1 VIGRIQREP
10 AAAIVAIV
18 AAAGIALILIYPL
31 FSVLQEA
38 VVSEQG
44 TFDLSPVTRVLS
56 NPVSRQILVNTLV
69 MGVLSGV
76 LATVLGFAFALATA
90 RASRGKLRAGLHFV
104 ALLPLIAPPFA
115 LALSTIFL
123 FGRNGLVTKQLFGLE
138 ISPYGLSGLLFV
150 QTITFFPVA
159 YLIFDALVRQL
170 DPALEEAALNLGA
183 SRTRILRTVTLP
195 LLRPA
200 FAGSFL
206 IIFVESLAD
215 LANPLLIGGDFNVL
229 ASSVYL
235 AIIGEFDTRKAVG
248 FAVVLLVPSL
258 IAFFAQRLWVG
269 ESNVVTVTGKPS
281 TGHVGLLEPALRI
294 PVLAV
299 TLFVGAVVMSLYGA
313 VIAGAFTRL
322 LGINNTLTLDNF
334 RFVLQGIGTRA
345 MIDTTILSAIAAPIA
360 GISGLLVAWLV
371 VRTRIGGRVVFDYL
385 LMLGAAAPGIVLGLG
400 ILLAFNHPPL
410 RLSGQTALFGGAI
423 VFIIAF
429 ILRTAPVSLRG
440 NVAALLQ
447 IDPSLEQASANLG
460 AGQATTLRR
469 VTIPLLRRS
478 WLSGVIFSFT
488 RNMTTLS
495 TVALLVTPSWR
506 IMTSQ
511 ILNEIDA
518 QRLGSGAAYST
529 ILIVIVLIAIVS
541 LQRLFGR
548 AAVEVAA

>member
-1 VIGRIQREP
+1 MIGRIRREP
-10 AAAIVAIV
+10 AAAIVAAF
-18 AAAGIALILIYPL
+18 AAAGLALILIYPL

-44 TFDLSPVTRVLS
+44 GFDVSPVTRVLS
-56 NPVSRQILVNTLV
+56 NPVSRQILVNTLF
-69 MGVLSGV
+69 MGVLAGV
-76 LATVLGFAFALATA
+76 LSTILGFAFALATA
-90 RASRGKLRAGLHFV
+90 RASRGPLRAGLHFV

-183 SRTRILRTVTLP
+183 SRARILRTVTLP

-258 IAFFAQRLWVG
+258 VAFFAQRLWVG
-269 ESNVVTVTGKPS
+269 EGNVVTVTGKPS
-281 TGHVGLLEPALRI
+281 TGHVGLLEPTLRV
-294 PVLAV
+294 PLLAV
-299 TLFVGAVVMSLYGA
+299 TLFVCVIVVSLYAA
-313 VIAGAFTRL
+313 VIAGAFTKL
-322 LGINNTLTLDNF
+322 LGINNTVTLDNF

-345 MIDTTILSAIAAPIA
+345 MTDTTILSAIAAPIA

-410 RLSGQTALFGGAI
+410 RLSGQTALFGGGI

-429 ILRTAPVSLRG
+429 VLRTAPVSLRG

-460 AGQATTLRR
+460 AGQVTTLRR
-469 VTIPLLRRS
+469 ITVPLLRRS
-478 WLSGVIFSFT
+478 LLSGVIFSFT

-529 ILIVIVLIAIVS
+529 ILIVIVLIAIVG
-541 LQRLFGR
+541 LQRAFGR

>member
-1 VIGRIQREP
+1 VLTYVRREP
-10 AAAIVAIV
+10 AAATLSIV
-18 AAAGIALILIYPL
+18 AAAGIALVILYPL
-31 FSVLQEA
+31 WSVLQEA
-38 VVSEQG
+38 VLREG
-44 TFDLSPVTRVLS
+44 GFDPSPVTRVVT
-56 NPVSRQILVNTLV
+56 NPVTRQIIGNTLL
-69 MGVLSGV
+69 MGVLAGV
-76 LATVLGFAFALATA
+76 LGTLLGLAFALATA
-90 RASRGKLRAGLHFV
+90 RATRGPLRTVLHYC

-123 FGRNGLVTKQLFGLE
+123 FGRNGLVTKQLLGLE

-183 SRTRILRTVTLP
+183 SRLRILRTVTLP
-195 LLRPA
+195 LLRPG
-200 FAGSFL
+200 FAGAFL

-248 FAVVLLVPSL
+248 FAVVLLIPSVV
-258 IAFFAQRLWVG
+258 AFFAQRLWVG
-269 ESNVVTVTGKPS
+269 EGSVVTVTGKPS
-281 TGHVGLLEPALRI
+281 TGRVALLEGGIRWPLLALTGATAI
-294 PVLAV
+294 VVL
-299 TLFVGAVVMSLYGA
+299 SLYLA
-313 VIAGAFTRL
+313 VIAGAFTKL
-322 LGINNTLTLDNF
+322 LGINNTVTLDNF
-334 RFVLQGIGTRA
+334 RFVLAGIGTKA
-345 MIDTTILSAIAAPIA
+345 MTDTTLLSAIAAPIA

-371 VRTRIGGRVVFDYL
+371 VRTKLRGRVAFDYL

-400 ILLAFNHPPL
+400 LLLAFNHPPF
-410 RLSGQTALFGGAI
+410 RLTGQTAILGGAV
-423 VFIIAF
+423 VFVIAF
-429 ILRTAPVSLRG
+429 IIRTAPVSLRG
-440 NVAALLQ
+440 NIAALLQ
-447 IDPSLEQASANLG
+447 IDPALEQASANLG
-460 AGQATTLRR
+460 AGQVTTFRR
-469 VTIPLLRRS
+469 VTVPLVRRAV
-478 WLSGVIFSFT
+478 LSGIIFSFT

-529 ILIVIVLIAIVS
+529 ILIVIVLATIVL

-548 AAVEVAA
+548 TAVEVAA

>member
-1 VIGRIQREP
+1 MLSYVRREP
-10 AAAIVAIV
+10 AAATLALV
-18 AAAGIALILIYPL
+18 AAVGIALVIAYPL
-31 FSVLQEA
+31 ASVLQEA
-38 VVSEQG
+38 VLEEG
-44 TFDLSPVTRVLS
+44 RFDLTPVTRVLA
-56 NPVSRQILVNTLV
+56 NPVTRQIVVNTLV
-69 MGVLSGV
+69 MGL
-76 LATVLGFAFALATA
+76 LAGILGTLLGLAFALATT
-90 RASRGKLRAGLHFV
+90 RATRGPLRTLLHYS

-123 FGRNGLVTKQLFGLE
+123 FGRNGLITKQLLGLE
-138 ISPYGLSGLLFV
+138 VSPYGLSGLLFV

-183 SRTRILRTVTLP
+183 SRIRILRTVTLP
-195 LLRPA
+195 LLRPG
-200 FAGSFL
+200 FAGAFL

-248 FAVVLLVPSL
+248 FAVVLLVPSV

-269 ESNVVTVTGKPS
+269 EGSVVTVTGKPS
-281 TGHVGLLEPALRI
+281 TGRVALLEPGIRWSLLGVTGLTALT
-294 PVLAV
+294 VLALYV
-299 TLFVGAVVMSLYGA
+299 TVV
-313 VIAGAFTRL
+313 AGAFTKL
-322 LGINNTLTLDNF
+322 LGINNTPTLDNF
-334 RFVLQGIGTRA
+334 KFVLQGIGTKA
-345 MIDTTILSAIAAPIA
+345 MTDTTLLSAVAAPIA
-360 GISGLLVAWLV
+360 GIAGLLIAWLV
-371 VRTRIGGRVVFDYL
+371 VRTQLRGRVAFDYL
-385 LMLGAAAPGIVLGLG
+385 VMLGAAAPGIVLGLG
-400 ILLAFNHPPL
+400 LLLAFNHPPL
-410 RLSGQTALFGGAI
+410 RLTGQTALFGGAV
-423 VFIIAF
+423 VFVIAF
-429 ILRTAPVSLRG
+429 VIRTAPVSLRG

-447 IDPSLEQASANLG
+447 IDPALEQASATLG
-460 AGQATTLRR
+460 AGQVTTFRR
-469 VTIPLLRRS
+469 VTVPLVRRAL
-478 WLSGVIFSFT
+478 LSGVIFSFT

-529 ILIVIVLIAIVS
+529 ILIVIVLVAIVV

-548 AAVEVAA
+548 TAVEVAA